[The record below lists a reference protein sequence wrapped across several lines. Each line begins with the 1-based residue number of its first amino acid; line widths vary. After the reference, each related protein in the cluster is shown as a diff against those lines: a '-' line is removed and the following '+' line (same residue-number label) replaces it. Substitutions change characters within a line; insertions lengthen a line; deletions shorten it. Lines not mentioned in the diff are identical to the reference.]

1 MGKFQS
7 KKELLESLL
16 QNIERL
22 EAGKL
27 SIEELE
33 AHTDMVREL
42 YERTIVL
49 RYKAFEKD
57 LAPINKSE
65 DVPEKKP
72 IVEVVEEVKLLEK
85 VVEPIKEQSIF
96 ESTELPAI
104 DFSLFDEPEVE
115 VIPEPIAEKTPEV
128 LEKVVLEVPPVQK
141 TVEPEVKAAPIKSEP
156 VNANVSDALTKKF
169 KTIEQEIKGQLGFSK
184 LDSLVG
190 SFGLN
195 ERLQYINELFDGSS
209 EHFSDAVKTLDS
221 LSSIEQAKER
231 TGAFASSNKWDLESE
246 TVDEFIQKLYR
257 RYA

>member
-27 SIEELE
+27 SLEELE

-49 RYKAFEKD
+49 RYKAFEKQ
-57 LAPINKSE
+57 LAPTSKSE
-65 DVPEKKP
+65 DAVEEKP
-72 IVEVVEEVKLLEK
+72 TFDVIEEVKVVEK
-85 VVEPIKEQSIF
+85 VVEPVKEQTIF
-96 ESTELPAI
+96 ENTELPAI
-104 DFSLFDEPEVE
+104 DFSLFDEPEEE
-115 VIPEPIAEKTPEV
+115 VEPIVESKPEV
-128 LEKVVLEVPPVQK
+128 LEKAVVEVPK
-141 TVEPEVKAAPIKSEP
+141 VEKVAQEEVKLEPIKSEP

-184 LDSLVG
+184 LESLVG

-209 EHFSDAVKTLDS
+209 ELFSDAVKTFDS
-221 LSSIEQAKER
+221 LSTIEQAKEK
-231 TGAFASSNKWDLESE
+231 TGIMASTNKWDLESE